1 MNPVYILET
10 SVGLFGIASLV
21 GLFTG
26 RKGTYLIT
34 LLASLLLFPVSM
46 EGIRGFT
53 GEVFEFLPTSIA
65 VDPFSALFLLV
76 LAFLSSALSLYL
88 LEYEVRGSDRFLSMG
103 TNMALL
109 SAVLLVSTDNLERLT
124 LAYELFAVFTA
135 VIVLASETR
144 RSGRSAWR
152 YLVMTQVFGI
162 IPLLIATALAYS
174 AVGDLHHLTIHGL
187 RENIEKLPVGLWLPY
202 SLYLSASLVRSGA
215 FPFNSWVPRAYRS
228 TPSPFVPVFIIG
240 EGLGLYLLLR
250 VAVFALPPSR
260 VLGYVVAFLGAVTTF
275 ATLYSFREIRLKRKF
290 AYHSIMDVGV
300 SYFALGVALV
310 LWGSMAGTV
319 ALIGALLHSLYQ
331 MIYKSSIFFGLGAI
345 EHYGEEPNICS
356 LRKLLK
362 GHVVSLLIAL
372 SAFSMA
378 GFPPLASFVSKWL
391 IYQGAMSSMDVL
403 LWLMAVTVAF
413 LGIFPLASILQVRR
427 INRLL
432 CKREVEREE
441 IPLLI
446 RGVVGLV
453 SLTGFIVAVFPFM
466 VLLWF
471 TGALEELPIPLPHS
485 PTELFFAS
493 PSSFLAIGFLILG
506 AIAGWKVGKVPTE
519 RVSELLLIFYNVG
532 DILYESADFFVE
544 TGKKAYINYVLPVIK
559 VIPRHEL
566 PLIKDYDD
574 ALDYPVRHLD
584 EAIFMPLI
592 RAVQRIALWGKGRN
606 LDMNALISGFAI
618 AMALLIVLL
627 GVFA

>member
-1 MNPVYILET
+1 MSPVYLLEL
-10 SVGLFGIASLV
+10 SMGLFFLASLV

-26 RKGTYLIT
+26 RRGAYLIT
-34 LLASLLLFPVSM
+34 LLASLVLFPVSV
-46 EGIRGFT
+46 EGIRGFK
-53 GEVFEFLPTSIA
+53 GEVFDFLPTSIA
-65 VDPFSALFLLV
+65 VDSFSALFLLV
-76 LAFLSSALSLYL
+76 LAFVSSAISLYL
-88 LEYEVRGSDRFLSMG
+88 LDYEVKGSNRFLSLG

-109 SAVLLVSTDNLERLT
+109 SAVLFVSTDNLERLT

-135 VIVLASETR
+135 VIILASETR
-144 RSGRSAWR
+144 RSRRSAWR

-162 IPLLIATALAYS
+162 IPLLIATGLAYG
-174 AVGDLHHLTIHGL
+174 AVGSLYHLTIHGL
-187 RENIEKLPVGLWLPY
+187 RENIGKLPVGLWLLY
-202 SLYLSASLVRSGA
+202 ALYLSASLVRSGA
-215 FPFNSWVPRAYRS
+215 FPFNLWVPRVYRS

-240 EGLGLYLLLR
+240 EGIGLYLLLR
-250 VAVFALPPSR
+250 AAVFTLPPNR
-260 VLGYVVAFLGAVTTF
+260 ALGYAVAFLGTVTTF
-275 ATLYSFREIRLKRKF
+275 ATLYSFREIRLKKKF

-319 ALIGALLHSLYQ
+319 VLIGALLHTLYQ
-331 MIYKSSIFFGLGAI
+331 IIYKSSIFFGLGAI

-356 LRKLLK
+356 LRKLLR
-362 GHVVSLLIAL
+362 GHVISLLIAL

-378 GFPPLASFVSKWL
+378 SFPPLASFVSKWL
-391 IYQGAMSSMDVL
+391 IYQGAMSSADVP

-413 LGIFPLASILQVRR
+413 LGIFPLASVLQIRR

-446 RGVVGLV
+446 RGVTGLV

-466 VLLWF
+466 VLPWF

-485 PTELFFAS
+485 PMELFFAS
-493 PSSFLAIGFLILG
+493 PFSFLALGFLALG

-532 DILYESADFFVE
+532 DILQESANFFVE
-544 TGKKAYINYVLPVIK
+544 TGKRAYINYILPAIK
-559 VIPRHEL
+559 VIPGHEL

-584 EAIFMPLI
+584 EAMFMPIIGIIKRL
-592 RAVQRIALWGKGRN
+592 ALWGRSQG
-606 LDMNALISGFAI
+606 LDMNALISGFAVV
-618 AMALLIVLL
+618 MALLIVLL